1 MTFLAADLNSAGPL
15 ITSLT
20 TVGKFISL
28 VASFSTIGFLL
39 AMGFLLLDDAGKLST
54 SAKALRNSAA
64 ITALVWVLGQGLN
77 ILTTLANILG
87 TSLSGALDP
96 TSLRSFISQ
105 IDLGKYMFVQLALA
119 LLICSAVSR
128 IRTVAAA
135 NALLL
140 LSLVGVIAPIFASHS
155 ASSGS
160 HALAVGS
167 LIVHVVALTFWVGG
181 LIAITVLSATDRA
194 IALPRF
200 SALSLWAVIA
210 VVISGS
216 ANAWARLNFQSA
228 WNSNYARIVI
238 LKVLLTS
245 VLIYLGYLNRRHLS
259 GKWQISLKNLTR
271 LLFIEVSIML
281 VTILAGARLS
291 NMQPPV
297 RSESSILDP
306 GLAIAGIPTP
316 AAPNLW
322 RVISLYDPDA
332 LMIGVLITAVALY
345 IKGVVIL
352 SRRGDKWPV
361 GRTVAFALGISVI
374 DYATSG
380 GLGVYAKF
388 TFEYHM
394 IAHMALGMIAP
405 IGIVLGAP
413 ITLALRTLPQGRN
426 QDERGV
432 RGTLIALL
440 HSKPAG
446 IVTNPI
452 VILALFDGSLF
463 VLYMTPLFGNMMPSH
478 LGHLVMN
485 IHFLLAG
492 ILFFHVIIGI
502 DPNPRK
508 VPHLVRIVIL
518 FAAMS
523 IHAFFAI
530 ALIST
535 STVIDQG
542 YFASLQTPWNLD
554 LLADQHAGGSIAWAM
569 GEIPILMALVA
580 TFIQWMRDDNRE
592 TKRIDRNET
601 RMAAMGEPDE
611 LAQYNAYLTSLAAR
625 DAEKNDN

>member
-28 VASFSTIGFLL
+28 TASFATVGLLL
-39 AMGFLLLDDAGKLST
+39 AMAFFLIDDAGKLSK
-54 SAKALRNSAA
+54 SAKALRKVAA
-64 ITALVWVLGQGLN
+64 VTALIWVLGQGLN

-87 TSLSGALDP
+87 TPLTGALDP
-96 TSLRSFISQ
+96 NSLRSFVSQ
-105 IDLGKYMFVQLALA
+105 IDLGKYMFIQLCLALI
-119 LLICSAVSR
+119 ICVLVAR
-128 IRTVAAA
+128 IRTVAAT
-135 NALLL
+135 NSLLL
-140 LSLVGVIAPIFASHS
+140 LSLIAVIAPIFASHS

-160 HALAVGS
+160 HALAIGS

-181 LIAITVLSATDRA
+181 LIAITVLSAADRA

-200 SALSLWAVIA
+200 SALALWSVIA
-210 VVISGS
+210 VVLSGS

-228 WNSNYARIVI
+228 WGSNYARLVI
-238 LKVLLTS
+238 LKVVLTA
-245 VLIYLGYLNRRHLS
+245 VLIYFGYLNRKHLS
-259 GKWQISLKNLTR
+259 GKWQITLKNLSR
-271 LLFIEVSIML
+271 LLIVEVTIML
-281 VTILAGARLS
+281 VAVLVGSRLS
-291 NMQPPV
+291 NMQPPA
-297 RSESSILDP
+297 RAESAILDS
-306 GLAIAGIPTP
+306 GLAIAGIATP
-316 AAPNLW
+316 PPPNLW
-322 RVISLYDPDA
+322 RLISLYDPDA
-332 LMIGVLITAVALY
+332 LMIGVLVTAVALY
-345 IKGVVIL
+345 IKGVIIL

-361 GRTVAFALGISVI
+361 GRTVAFALGISFI

-388 TFEYHM
+388 SFEYHM

-426 QDERGV
+426 QEERGV

-446 IVTNPI
+446 IFTNPV

-463 VLYMTPLFGNMMPSH
+463 ALYMTPLFGNMMQSH
-478 LGHLVMN
+478 LGHLVMSV
-485 IHFLLAG
+485 HFLLAG

-508 VPHLVRIVIL
+508 VPHIVRIVIL

-523 IHAFFAI
+523 IHAFFAV
-530 ALIST
+530 ALISS
-535 STVIDQG
+535 STLIDQG

-554 LLADQHAGGSIAWAM
+554 SLADQRAGGSVAWAM
-569 GEIPILMALVA
+569 GEIPILLALIA
-580 TFIQWMRDDNRE
+580 TFIQWMRDDKRE
-592 TKRIDRNET
+592 TKRIDRNEA
-601 RMAAMGEPDE
+601 RLAAMGEPDE
-611 LAQYNAYLTSLAAR
+611 LAQYNAYLTSLATK
-625 DAEKNDN
+625 DAERDK